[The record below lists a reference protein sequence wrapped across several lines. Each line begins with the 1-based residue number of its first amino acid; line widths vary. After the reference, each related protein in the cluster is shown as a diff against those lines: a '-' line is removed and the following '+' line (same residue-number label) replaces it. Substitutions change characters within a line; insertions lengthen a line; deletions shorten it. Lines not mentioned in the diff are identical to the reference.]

1 MTSTIEAIYTIWL
14 REITRFLKSKSR
26 MVGSGGQPFIWLAI
40 FGVGLSSA
48 FSVISGVSYLAFMVP
63 GIMGMTLL
71 FSSVFAGVSVIW
83 DRQFGFLKEILV
95 APVSRVGIVL
105 GKIAGSTTVAMV
117 TALSIL
123 VVVVIFG
130 VIPIGSLTVIGVLEA
145 IFFMLLTSATFV
157 AIGLIIAS
165 YVNNMEGFQVLV
177 NFLIFP
183 LFFLS
188 GAIFPLTDAPIWLKA
203 LSTIDPLT
211 YAVDGMRGALIN
223 VSAHSLG
230 LDAIIVL
237 VVAVAF
243 VLIADNAFKR
253 IQGR

>member
-223 VSAHSLG
+223 VSTHSLG
-230 LDAIIVL
+230 VDAIIVL